1 MSPTKYR
8 AASAAP
14 SQAEA
19 RTSRKERHLELV
31 HRSARFIITV
41 MIPVGVAF
49 AAGARPWL
57 VYAVLGAIVAFLGD
71 EGGKPLLRLGYML
84 IGPSALIAGATI
96 GSIVRSDGIFVAIT
110 VLLGLFYG
118 LVEGGDPHL
127 LLVAR
132 FTGYGLVLGFAV
144 ARLSLPDAIA
154 AGAATLAAWTVSLA
168 WDVARRRL
176 RELAVEPVLTSLL
189 RAIGA
194 WRSRWIFS
202 LAAGLSI
209 GAANLVGLWIGLGH
223 SYWATLTILVVLRA
237 DMLES
242 ADAITHRVSGTLLGV
257 AAVAVLISCTSNA
270 EVLFAAMVIIAAL
283 RWPALSVH
291 LTLGTACITA
301 FVLLV
306 ADLLVSSVGDEMH
319 VLQDRLLAIMVGCCF
334 ALVGLGLE
342 REITRILRR
351 EYPH

>member
-1 MSPTKYR
+1 ML
-8 AASAAP
+8 
-14 SQAEA
+14 EHVV
-19 RTSRKERHLELV
+19 TSRTEQRWELL
-31 HRSARFIITV
+31 HRSARFLITV

-57 VYAVLGAIVAFLGD
+57 VYAVLGAVVAFLGD
-71 EGGKPLLRLGYML
+71 EGGRPLLRLGYML

-96 GSIVRSDGIFVAIT
+96 GSIVQTDSIFVAIT

-118 LVEGGDPHL
+118 LVEGGEPHL

-132 FTGYGLVLGFAV
+132 FAGYGLVLGFGV
-144 ARLSLPDAIA
+144 ARLNLPDAIA
-154 AGAATLAAWTVSLA
+154 AGAVTLVAWSISLA

-189 RAIGA
+189 RAVRI
-194 WRSRWIFS
+194 WQSRWIFA

-223 SYWATLTILVVLRA
+223 AYWATLTILVVLRR
-237 DMLES
+237 DMQES
-242 ADAITHRVSGTLLGV
+242 SDAITHRVSGTLLGV
-257 AAVAVLISCTSNA
+257 AAVALLISCTSNA

-306 ADLLVSSVGDEMH
+306 ANLLVSSVGDEMH

-342 REITRILRR
+342 REITRLVR
-351 EYPH
+351 P